1 MTVADIGM
9 QILDNIP
16 AFYYGTSPNK
26 FFDYIAA
33 GLPVLNNY
41 PGWIA
46 DLITKNQCGYVIDPN
61 NPEIFADMLIDAVE
75 SPDKLM
81 KMSLNARKLA
91 KNKFDTKLLG
101 KKFVRCFE
109 QIKK

>member
-1 MTVADIGM
+1 
-9 QILDNIP
+9 
-16 AFYYGTSPNK
+16 
-26 FFDYIAA
+26 
-33 GLPVLNNY
+33 
-41 PGWIA
+41 
-46 DLITKNQCGYVIDPN
+46 
-61 NPEIFADMLIDAVE
+61 MLIDAVE